1 MMNYDSG
8 IRCRDGLNWAAT
20 QKARGRQRE
29 KRAVGNIGAGGQP
42 LRPSR
47 VIVYKDA
54 DLALV
59 ERYRTGDKAAF
70 TELMV
75 RYQRPIYNAAFWVLR
90 RADDASDITQEVFLK
105 VAERRNEYDP
115 KFKFFSWIYRIAI
128 NESLN
133 LLRQNRRETL
143 DDDIDLPAPDSA
155 GPEQQLGDA
164 QLSERIRSA
173 MMSMTVNDR
182 VVLSLRHFSECSY
195 EAIAQIL
202 DLEEKTVKSRLFE
215 SRQRLRSL
223 LADLGSD

>member
-1 MMNYDSG
+1 MRSPTF
-8 IRCRDGLNWAAT
+8 AAVACT
-20 QKARGRQRE
+20 SE
-29 KRAVGNIGAGGQP
+29 EEDD
-42 LRPSR
+42 R
-47 VIVYKDA
+47 V
-54 DLALV
+54 LV
-59 ERYRTGDKAAF
+59 ERYLSGDRDAF
-70 TELMV
+70 TSLVV

-105 VAERRNEYDP
+105 VAERRDDYDP

-143 DDDIDLPAPDSA
+143 DDDIDLPAPESA
-155 GPEQQLGDA
+155 SPEQQLGNA